1 MTRNQW
7 LIPAVAGVLG
17 LTGGGVLG
25 YFVGRRRGAR
35 QMSDQVM
42 EMLGELRG
50 EMNPPPDGFKVD
62 YKTLRPEPV
71 WINKAEKFV
80 VQDEDV
86 LLGPVE
92 EVVLATPTTVVR
104 NVFTTED
111 EDWDYEAELSTR
123 EGKTFY
129 IIHRDEYM
137 GNEMGFHQATIT
149 YYAGDDILVD
159 ESDTP
164 MYNFREQ
171 LGDKFE
177 FGKGSGDSNVVY
189 IRNEREEAEFEVLLH
204 LGRYEVEVLGLEIE
218 EELGKNDL
226 KHSVPR
232 FKMD

>member
-17 LTGGGVLG
+17 ITGGGVLG

-42 EMLGELRG
+42 EMLAELRG

-71 WINKAEKFV
+71 WINKVDKIDDA
-80 VQDEDV
+80 DDV
-86 LLGPVE
+86 PLGPAE

-104 NVFTTED
+104 NVFAIED
-111 EDWDYEAELSTR
+111 ETWDYEAELSTR
-123 EGKTFY
+123 EGKMFY
-129 IIHRDEYM
+129 VIHRDEYM
-137 GNEMGFHQATIT
+137 GDEMGFHQATIT

-171 LGDKFE
+171 LGETFE
-177 FGKGSGDSNVVY
+177 FGKGSGDPNVLY
-189 IRNEREEAEFEVLLH
+189 IRNERESAEFEILLH

-232 FKMD
+232 FKME